1 MVSRPFLFTNL
12 KRFMEVEMIVR
23 EIKQLPLSKKLFVM
37 KQTLKSI
44 KNDELK
50 HKTEI
55 EVDELYDDYISDKEP
70 IDCSHLVNEKSLAD
84 DWLSE
89 EDDRWD
95 KLL

>member
-1 MVSRPFLFTNL
+1 MV
-12 KRFMEVEMIVR
+12 MEVEMIIR
-23 EIKQLPLSKKLFVM
+23 EIQQLPLSKKLIVM

-44 KNDELK
+44 KKEELK

-55 EVDELYDDYISDKEP
+55 EVDELYDEYTGDKEI
-70 IDCSHLVNEKSLAD
+70 IDSSYLVSEKSLAD

>member
-1 MVSRPFLFTNL
+1 
-12 KRFMEVEMIVR
+12 MEVEMIIR
-23 EIKQLPLSKKLFVM
+23 EIQQLPLSKKLIVM
-37 KQTLKSI
+37 KQTLKAI
-44 KNDELK
+44 KKEELR

-55 EVDELYDDYISDKEP
+55 EVDELYDEYTSDKGS
-70 IDCSHLVNEKSLAD
+70 IDSSYLVSEKSLAD